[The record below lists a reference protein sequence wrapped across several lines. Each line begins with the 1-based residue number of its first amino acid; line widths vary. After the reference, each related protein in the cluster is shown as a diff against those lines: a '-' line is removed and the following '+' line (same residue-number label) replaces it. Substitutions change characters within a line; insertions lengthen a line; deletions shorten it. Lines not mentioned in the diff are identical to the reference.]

1 MMMMFASSKRT
12 TIVATTTAL
21 LAIILSVSVLPVVDG
36 LNITNLIPDE
46 ILDGIPEECRGNTDA
61 EFDSSVT
68 CAVTNL
74 AQCAGIISL
83 VEEFGNIPSAENITE
98 CIDINEPYCTFVDA
112 CSVCADEFE
121 SLVNCIVLKSDETLL
136 TQHQTD
142 FIESCSLS
150 CDDDTNSTV
159 S

>member
-1 MMMMFASSKRT
+1 MMMFASSKRST
-12 TIVATTTAL
+12 MAATTTAL
-21 LAIILSVSVLPVVDG
+21 FAIILSVLSVSVVDG

-68 CAVTNL
+68 CAITNL

-83 VEEFGNIPSAENITE
+83 VEEFGNIPSADNITD
-98 CIDINEPYCTFVDA
+98 CMDINEPYCTFVDA

-136 TQHQTD
+136 TQNQTD

-150 CDDDTNSTV
+150 CDDTNSTV

>member
-1 MMMMFASSKRT
+1 MMMMFASPKRST
-12 TIVATTTAL
+12 MAATTTAL
-21 LAIILSVSVLPVVDG
+21 FAIILSVLSVSVVDG

-68 CAVTNL
+68 CA
-74 AQCAGIISL
+74 GIISL
-83 VEEFGNIPSAENITE
+83 VEEFGNIPSGENITD

>member
-1 MMMMFASSKRT
+1 MMMFASSKRST
-12 TIVATTTAL
+12 MAATTTAAL
-21 LAIILSVSVLPVVDG
+21 FAIILSVLSVSVVDG

-83 VEEFGNIPSAENITE
+83 VEEFGNIPSGENITD

-136 TQHQTD
+136 TQNQTD